1 MKSSAPSPAVTGR
14 KSRALSL
21 RVAIRQRDWLTTTEV
36 AKLVGVCRATV
47 VKMCG
52 RSEFELLRAGCGD
65 DHRRI
70 SKQSVREFFRRNKHT
85 PPAALATPIRITLGC
100 NTVGDLLPVHWFQLS
115 QVLSTHSVS
124 QAVIGTDAGL
134 WLAIEAA
141 REIKRHCPE
150 SKCVLILGEDQQH
163 DDDEKLF
170 AAILRQPIHTS
181 DILAELSEMNP

>member
-1 MKSSAPSPAVTGR
+1 MKSSAPSPTVTGR
-14 KSRALSL
+14 KSRVSSWGIPLG
-21 RVAIRQRDWLTTTEV
+21 QRDWLTTTEV
-36 AKLVGVCRATV
+36 GKLLGVCRATV

-52 RSEFELLRAGCGD
+52 RSEFELLRVGCGTD
-65 DHRRI
+65 RRI
-70 SKQSVREFFRRNKHT
+70 DKQSVREYFRRNKQT

-100 NTVGDLLPVHWFQLS
+100 TPLSDLLPVHWFQLS

-163 DDDEKLF
+163 DDDENLF